1 MNQALPSLPPLQM
14 ATTATSG
21 AKGGSQGGAS
31 GGVSGGD
38 WIINS
43 GAGSS
48 SGMTTKTWLMLA
60 ITGAVAWALF
70 KKKA

>member
-1 MNQALPSLPPLQM
+1 MTPALPPLPPLQL

-31 GGVSGGD
+31 GGVQSGD

-48 SGMTTKTWLMLA
+48 SGMNTKTALLLA
-60 ITGAVAWALF
+60 VGGAAWYLL
-70 KKKA
+70 KKA